1 MDSKWPFFIITFGLL
16 FLLGITISKLEKV
29 GVMKNWDKRRCQF
42 PVMMAAN
49 FFKQK
54 DDKRSGTEFASDN
67 FQFCMKSYVNDFLDM
82 ALAPFQGI
90 FRQQTNIAGT
100 SLGMLNSLRNTTA
113 TMYNTFLSILQ
124 PYFQKFNYAT
134 YEINRI
140 VHQLRFAFRRL
151 NAVTI
156 GSLYSGITMFRG
168 MLNTIQFIIKVI
180 LIICGIMLAI
190 IIILIFVLFPF
201 IPLIVSVLGAI
212 IGTILG
218 ISMYVGGTVDSAVN
232 MKNGFCFDEDTKIS
246 IKTLD
251 GSKCITVKEIKIG
264 DNLSHDCGKVT
275 AIIKMV
281 AENVDMYELNGII
294 VSGSHVV
301 FGDDG
306 IWKLVE
312 EDKRAKPIKTTS
324 KILYCF
330 NTTTRKIPI
339 VSPSISSIQ
348 IFRDWE
354 ELSDDDDKGQYMWN
368 YFILKYLNNHTSYN
382 KWKTSLKVSND
393 IPLLGKNILVKTSNN
408 NWKKIGDIGLLDYV
422 IDKNGNYQRVL
433 AIIDG
438 EINNVSR
445 DIDIDDDKW
454 HSELLECDTVNGVWV
469 KADNTLRYGGYTV
482 YGKTIIVETG
492 EFIIKNCDGDEK
504 LIRDF
509 TDIGC
514 NEIHETYSLV
524 AERLRLEQEII
535 DNLKSNK

>member
-16 FLLGITISKLEKV
+16 FLLGITISKLEKT
-29 GVMKNWDKRRCQF
+29 GVIKNWDKRRCQF

-49 FFKQK
+49 FFKPS
-54 DDKRSGTEFASDN
+54 DDKRSGAEFASDN

-82 ALAPFQGI
+82 ALAPFQAI
-90 FRQQTNIAGT
+90 FGQQANIAGT

-113 TMYNTFLSILQ
+113 TMYNAFLSVLQ

-151 NAVTI
+151 NAITI
-156 GSLYSGITMFRG
+156 GSLYTSLTMFRG

-180 LIICGIMLAI
+180 LIICGILLAI
-190 IIILIFVLFPF
+190 LIILIFVLFPV

-212 IGTILG
+212 IGTVLV
-218 ISMYVGGTVDSAVN
+218 ISMYVGGTVDSAVS
-232 MKNGFCFDEDTKIS
+232 MKNGFCFDEDTKIN
-246 IKTLD
+246 IQTLD
-251 GSKCITVKEIKIG
+251 GSKCVSVKEVQIG
-264 DNLSHDCGKVT
+264 DNLTHDCGKVT

-301 FGDDG
+301 LGDDG

-312 EDKRAKPIKTTS
+312 EDKRAKSIQNTS

-339 VSPSISSIQ
+339 VSYPIGSIQ

-354 ELSDDDDKGQYMWN
+354 ELSDDDNKGQYMWN
-368 YFILKYLNNHTSYN
+368 YFILKYLNQSTSYN

-393 IPLLGKNILVKTSNN
+393 IPLLGKNILVKTGNN
-408 NWKKIGDIGLLDYV
+408 KWKKISDLGLLDHV
-422 IDKNGNYQRVL
+422 IDKHGNYQRVL

-438 EINNVSR
+438 EINDVSR

-454 HSELLECDTVNGVWV
+454 YSELLEWDAVNDVWI
-469 KADNTLRYGGYTV
+469 KGTSILRHGTHTI

-492 EFIIKNCDGDEK
+492 EFIIKNSDGDEK
-504 LIRDF
+504 MIRDF

-514 NEIHETYSLV
+514 NEIHQSYSLV